1 MSRTPQ
7 TPFVLEKCSTNHPCF
22 SFTAKE
28 RERERNREILL
39 FIYFPEYL
47 LTIHRSPPVC
57 EIVLLN
63 KLPIVSIRCNKAK
76 YHHCALWRPWG
87 KVLCIDEAS
96 GHGHTAMA
104 TVWPFRFHHSSA
116 TFVRKKSNPFH
127 DRKSFNLC
135 PSVTIGFSRETRA
148 SNRGLDFESF
158 FHRSFPWCWSVGG
171 MGKREAGK
179 RRLFVQQNIAIK
191 IV

>member
-1 MSRTPQ
+1 
-7 TPFVLEKCSTNHPCF
+7 
-22 SFTAKE
+22 
-28 RERERNREILL
+28 
-39 FIYFPEYL
+39 
-47 LTIHRSPPVC
+47 
-57 EIVLLN
+57 
-63 KLPIVSIRCNKAK
+63 
-76 YHHCALWRPWG
+76 
-87 KVLCIDEAS
+87 
-96 GHGHTAMA
+96 MA

-158 FHRSFPWCWSVGG
+158 FHRAGV
-171 MGKREAGK
+171 GKREAGE